1 MRAFCKRYGIEDYKF
16 SRKMMRYAS
25 ELAQVTHTGMNYFMD
40 MPIKDFIWLYNDTA
54 ERMKKHK
61 PKHR

>member
-1 MRAFCKRYGIEDYKF
+1 
-16 SRKMMRYAS
+16 MRYAAQ
-25 ELAQVTHTGMNYFMD
+25 LAQATNTGMNYFME

-54 ERMKKHK
+54 ERMKKDQ

>member
-1 MRAFCKRYGIEDYKF
+1 
-16 SRKMMRYAS
+16 MRYAS

-54 ERMKKHK
+54 ERMKKYR

>member
-1 MRAFCKRYGIEDYKF
+1 
-16 SRKMMRYAS
+16 MRYAS
-25 ELAQVTHTGMNYFMD
+25 ELAQATHTGMNYFMD

-54 ERMKKHK
+54 ERMKKHR